1 MFEINDELKQV
12 QNGLLSSQ
20 SIINNVTNNNNT
32 RPFSNKSNR
41 TYNTNNTNTVLSLK
55 DALFHKKYQPDND
68 YSSFPIIEQE
78 KKD

>member
-20 SIINNVTNNNNT
+20 SIFNNNTNNNI

-41 TYNTNNTNTVLSLK
+41 TNNTNTVISLK